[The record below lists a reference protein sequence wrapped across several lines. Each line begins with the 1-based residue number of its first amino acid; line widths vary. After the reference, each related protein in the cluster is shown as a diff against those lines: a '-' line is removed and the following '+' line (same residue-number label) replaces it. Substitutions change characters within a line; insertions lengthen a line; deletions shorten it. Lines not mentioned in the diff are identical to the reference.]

1 MSIKQK
7 VGSQDNYITLD
18 REESYSSHWKELI
31 NIAEERATIRVSELS
46 LFDHDVWDFRKEGV
60 PERVNFK
67 AIIGNGSLCVFPFL
81 VLLKLLVYSLIGLY
95 AVQDRSPRT
104 VKNIV
109 ESSKQF
115 VQWIAARGYL
125 VSQKKQ
131 GYFKLP
137 RDLDFSELSSFYSDI
152 SLAKWHPNTKWDKVR
167 LLSEWWK
174 ISNIEGV
181 LPSFLKLDSDPLN
194 GNKVSDLLGSP
205 EAEAADSEESGWL
218 PIPLEHAFP
227 LADAAAGYVEQF
239 NESLAIYYNIV
250 HETILK
256 KNSGSGISRGAFEK
270 ECALRGVTIEELEK
284 GLPFKLEFLKYASP
298 SYPKNFSYRLDRKKI
313 EDYISN
319 IKLAAIII
327 ILFTTGL
334 RSQELRGLLVGCC
347 VNDYSIGVDE
357 FYRMTLT
364 IKKTSK
370 EYIEGQIIT
379 IPVPKITFDAV
390 RILER
395 LGSVN
400 RRGNILVAPL
410 MANEKQDHVVDA
422 VSTETIN
429 NYVKGFAKVAGVA
442 YEPHPHQF
450 RKTIAGWFVLNSPVL
465 GPLLVMRLFS
475 HRSIAMTE
483 MYLRNNPMIQS
494 ARQEMLIEQTLKLVD
509 GISRSAQ
516 QGKLAGNAGKKIEA
530 AIVQNPLFQG
540 LTGDDLGAS
549 MSEYLRERA
558 RFGSMHFLLTPL
570 AICAFDPEDENV
582 KPCAHVAGIGK
593 EGHDKT
599 EIDMFLKSLPIVSQ
613 CVGVKCDKCIVT
625 DCKLNDLEQSL
636 DFYSDVLRGAI
647 EEDYAQSLHL
657 ISDAREFVKLYAPVI
672 EKIR

>member
-31 NIAEERATIRVSELS
+31 DIAEEHAPIRVSELS

-109 ESSKQF
+109 ESSKQL

-137 RDLDFSELSSFYSDI
+137 RDLDYSELSSFYSDI
-152 SLAKWHPNTKWDKVR
+152 SLAKWHPNTKWDKIR

-205 EAEAADSEESGWL
+205 EAEAEDSEESGWL

-270 ECALRGVTIEELEK
+270 ECALRGVTIEELEV
-284 GLPFKLEFLKYASP
+284 GLPFKLEFLKYAPP
-298 SYPKNFSYRLDRKKI
+298 SYPKNFSYRLDRKRI
-313 EDYISN
+313 EGYISN

-347 VNDYSIGVDE
+347 VKDYSIGVDE

-379 IPVPKITFDAV
+379 IPVPKVTFDSV

-570 AICAFDPEDENV
+570 AICAFDPEDENI

-599 EIDMFLKSLPIVSQ
+599 EIDIFLKSLPIVSQ

-636 DFYSDVLRGAI
+636 DFYSDVIRGAI

-657 ISDAREFVKLYAPVI
+657 ISDAREFVRLYAPVI

>member
-7 VGSQDNYITLD
+7 VGSQDNYITFD

-31 NIAEERATIRVSELS
+31 NIAEEHATIRVSELS

-125 VSQKKQ
+125 VSQKKR

-137 RDLDFSELSSFYSDI
+137 RDLNFSELSSFYSDL
-152 SLAKWHPNTKWDKVR
+152 SLAKWHPNTKWDKIR

-174 ISNIEGV
+174 ISNIEGG

-205 EAEAADSEESGWL
+205 EADAEDSEESGWL

-270 ECALRGVTIEELEK
+270 ECALRGVAIEELEQ

-298 SYPKNFSYRLDRKKI
+298 SYPKNFSYRLDRKRI

-347 VNDYSIGVDE
+347 VKDYAIGVDE

-364 IKKTSK
+364 IRKTSK

-494 ARQEMLIEQTLKLVD
+494 ARQEMLVEQTLKLVD

-570 AICAFDPEDENV
+570 AICAFDPEDENI

-599 EIDMFLKSLPIVSQ
+599 EIDIFLKSLPIVSQ

-636 DFYSDVLRGAI
+636 GFYSDVLRGAI

>member
-1 MSIKQK
+1 MSIKSK
-7 VGSQDNYITLD
+7 VGAQDRYNVLE
-18 REESYSSHWKELI
+18 REESYSSRWKELN
-31 NIAEERATIRVSELS
+31 NIAEEFSTIKVSELS
-46 LFDHDVWDFRKEGV
+46 LFDHDVWDYRKEGV
-60 PERVNFK
+60 PERIHFK

-81 VLLKLLVYSLIGLY
+81 ILLKLLVYSLIGLY

-109 ESSKQF
+109 ESSKQL

-125 VSQKKQ
+125 VSQEKQ

-137 RDLDFSELSSFYSDI
+137 RDLDFSELSGFYSDI
-152 SLAKWHPNTKWDKVR
+152 SLEKWHPNTKWDKVR

-174 ISNIEGV
+174 ISNIEGL
-181 LPSFLKLDSDPLN
+181 LPSSLKLYSDPLN

-205 EAEAADSEESGWL
+205 DAEPEDSEDFGWL
-218 PIPLEHAFP
+218 PIPLEFAFP
-227 LADAAAGYVEQF
+227 LADAAAVYVEQF

-270 ECALRGVTIEELEK
+270 ECALRGVTIAKLEEA
-284 GLPFKLEFLKYASP
+284 LPFRLEFLKYASP
-298 SYPKNFSYRLDRKKI
+298 SYPEKFSYRLDRKKI
-313 EDYISN
+313 EDYISS
-319 IKLAAIII
+319 IKLAAITI

-347 VNDYSIGVDE
+347 VKDYSIGVDD

-370 EYIEGQIIT
+370 EYVEGQVIT

-395 LGSVN
+395 LGTVN
-400 RRGNILVAPL
+400 RRSNILVAPL
-410 MANEKQDHVVDA
+410 MANEKQDHAVDA

-483 MYLRNNPMIQS
+483 MYLRNNPLIQI

-509 GISRSAQ
+509 GISKSAQ
-516 QGKLAGNAGKKIEA
+516 QGRLAGDAGKKIEA
-530 AIVQNPLFQG
+530 AILQNPLFEG

-570 AICAFDPEDENV
+570 AICAFDPEDENS
-582 KPCAHVAGIGK
+582 KPCSQVLGIGK
-593 EGHDKT
+593 EDYDKT
-599 EIDMFLKSLPIVSQ
+599 GTDIILKSLPIVSQ

-636 DFYSDVLRGAI
+636 EFYSDVLRGAI
-647 EEDYAQSLHL
+647 EEDYAQNLHL
-657 ISDAREFVKLYAPVI
+657 ISDAREFVRLYAPVI